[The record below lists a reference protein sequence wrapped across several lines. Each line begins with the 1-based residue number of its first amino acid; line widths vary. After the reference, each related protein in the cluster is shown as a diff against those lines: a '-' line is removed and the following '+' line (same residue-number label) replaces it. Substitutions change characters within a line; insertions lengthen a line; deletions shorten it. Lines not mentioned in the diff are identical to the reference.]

1 MSAHGDPKITTYNQA
16 VDYLY
21 QNLPMFQRIG
31 AAAIKKDLT
40 NTIKICAALG
50 NPEKNFRTVH
60 VAGTN
65 GKGSTAHMIASV
77 LQSAGYKTGLYTSP
91 HLKSFTERI
100 RVDGKEIEQ
109 QAVTDFV
116 NDTLELMESVKPS
129 FFEITVGMAFRYFAE
144 RKVDVAV
151 IEVGLGGRLDS
162 TNVIHPEL
170 SVITNIGWDHADILG
185 GTLQS
190 IAWEKAGIIKTGVP
204 VVISERQPEIA
215 HVFEEVAG
223 EKHAPIVFAE
233 DTLHIRDRG
242 DSIDIMRGPE
252 VVLDGVVLDLKGN
265 YQQKNILGVAQAV
278 ILLRARGFSITD
290 AQVRHGLAHVLKQ
303 TGLKGRWQMLGERPF
318 VFCDT
323 AHNAEGLVFVVRQ
336 IRSYTWQ
343 KLHIVLGVSAD
354 KDTEKIF
361 ALLPSEATYYF
372 CQAKL
377 PRAMEAHLLAEK
389 ASAHGFSGTAIPD
402 VREAIQKAME
412 SATADDF
419 VFIGGST
426 FVVAEI
432 EGL

>member
-1 MSAHGDPKITTYNQA
+1 MFTSYTQA

-31 AAAIKKDLT
+31 PAAMKSDLT

-50 NPEKNFRTVH
+50 NPQEKFRTVH
-60 VAGTN
+60 VTGTN

-100 RVDGKEIEQ
+100 RIDGKEIEQ

-116 NDTLELMESVKPS
+116 NDALELMEELKPS

-151 IEVGLGGRLDS
+151 IEVGMGGRLDS
-162 TNVIHPEL
+162 TNIIHPEL
-170 SVITNIGWDHADILG
+170 SVITNIGWDHADLLG
-185 GTLQS
+185 NTLQS
-190 IAWEKAGIIKTGVP
+190 IAREKAGIIKSGVP
-204 VVISERQPEIA
+204 VVISERQ
-215 HVFEEVAG
+215 EEVAQVFEATAR
-223 EKHAPIVFAE
+223 EKHAAIVFAADVLRVHQRE
-233 DTLHIRDRG
+233 R
-242 DSIDIMRGPE
+242 SIDIMLGSE
-252 VVLDGVVLDLKGN
+252 VLLDGIVLDLKGN
-265 YQQKNILGVAQAV
+265 YQQKNILGVVQAV
-278 ILLRARGFSITD
+278 MLLRERGFTMTD
-290 AQVRHGLAHVLKQ
+290 EQIRHGLGHVLDQ
-303 TGLKGRWQMLGERPF
+303 TNLKGRWQQLGVRPY

-323 AHNAEGLVFVVRQ
+323 AHNAEGLAIVVRQ
-336 IRSYTWQ
+336 IRSYSYR

-354 KDTEKIF
+354 KDAEKIF
-361 ALLPSEATYYF
+361 ALLPAEATCYF

-377 PRAMEAHLLAEK
+377 PRAMEAHLLLEK
-389 ASAHGFSGTAIPD
+389 ASASGLSGTAIPD

-426 FVVAEI
+426 FVVSEI